1 MKKTLATTLLL
12 TIFLSACGSEPEK
25 KMSDA
30 EAQKFFATLE
40 DARNQVRQNAE
51 INARMYRAESPRLE
65 NTRLVT
71 HGDSTQSADCP
82 QGDGWAS
89 VSFLGKKQE
98 GTSEV
103 EKYSVVCSTV
113 SQSIGCFL
121 KQDFQAKPYA
131 AKEGKCDKSI
141 PFPLPK
147 FDK

>member
-1 MKKTLATTLLL
+1 MKKALTIILSTTLLL
-12 TIFLSACGSEPEK
+12 SACGKKEEK
-25 KMSDA
+25 MTDA

-40 DARNQVRQNAE
+40 DARNQARQNAE
-51 INARMYRAESPRLE
+51 INARLYRAESPRLE

-98 GTSEV
+98 GTNEV
-103 EKYSVVCSTV
+103 EKYEVVCSTV

-121 KQDFQAKPYA
+121 KKDFQAKPYA

>member
-1 MKKTLATTLLL
+1 MKKAL
-12 TIFLSACGSEPEK
+12 TIILASAVFLSACGKEPEK
-25 KMSDA
+25 KMTDA

-40 DARNQVRQNAE
+40 DARNQARQNAE
-51 INARMYRAESPRLE
+51 INARLYRAESPRLE

-98 GTSEV
+98 GTNEI
-103 EKYSVVCSTV
+103 EKYEVVCSTV

-121 KQDFQAKPYA
+121 KKNFQQKPYA
-131 AKEGKCDKSI
+131 AKEGKCDKTI

>member
-1 MKKTLATTLLL
+1 M
-12 TIFLSACGSEPEK
+12 
-25 KMSDA
+25 
-30 EAQKFFATLE
+30 
-40 DARNQVRQNAE
+40 
-51 INARMYRAESPRLE
+51 
-65 NTRLVT
+65 T